1 MQVTSSS
8 SMWRMTQVMSCHL
21 ECSLGKHQLTKDLGY
36 SFLEM
41 IKFTECKINH
51 FKVCNSVTFNTFT
64 VLCYH
69 HIFLV
74 PKHFHHLKEKLD
86 NPCSSQFSSFQPL
99 ETTNVLSVSGFTHSG
114 YFHLNEIIKYV
125 TFGVW
130 LFSLTWCLLGSPMLC
145 QVTYFIFM
153 AKYSIL
159 WLYHILLIHSSVDG
173 HLSCFCFF
181 DNCR

>member
-1 MQVTSSS
+1 
-8 SMWRMTQVMSCHL
+8 MSCHL

-86 NPCSSQFSSFQPL
+86 THVAASSLLSSLLKPL
-99 ETTNVLSVSGFTHSG
+99 MCFLS
-114 YFHLNEIIKYV
+114 LDLPILDI
-125 TFGVW
+125 
-130 LFSLTWCLLGSPMLC
+130 
-145 QVTYFIFM
+145 
-153 AKYSIL
+153 SI
-159 WLYHILLIHSSVDG
+159 
-173 HLSCFCFF
+173 
-181 DNCR
+181 